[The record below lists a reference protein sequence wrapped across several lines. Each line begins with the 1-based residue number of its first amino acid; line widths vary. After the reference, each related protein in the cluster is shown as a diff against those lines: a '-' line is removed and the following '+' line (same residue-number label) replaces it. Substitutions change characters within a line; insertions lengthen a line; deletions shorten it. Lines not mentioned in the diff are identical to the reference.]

1 MRLTGWI
8 VTIMVFAGT
17 PVMAS
22 PQAGD
27 IVTERGVA
35 RSIDGADLPYEVGT
49 LYVPENRDK
58 PASRLIGVGFVRLK
72 AAKPTGAPPVFILAG
87 GPGVLMLDTLT
98 AMDDASKR
106 LIGTWINYTAVADI
120 VIIEQRGYT
129 LRGDRLIL
137 PQPAAPLDRPY
148 SVGDYEQAIL
158 DAARHAPA
166 AYPDHD
172 LSGYSITNI
181 ADDANDLR
189 RALGYDH
196 MSLLGASFGSQ
207 WAFAI
212 MRRHPE
218 QVSRAVLSA
227 VEPLDDGYDMPSQ
240 VYAVLQRIAFE
251 ADQDSGLKPYLPEG
265 GLMAAIQAVH
275 NRLATQPV
283 TVAVDKGTIVLGV
296 GDFEDAL
303 LSRVNNATSWPAFVL
318 SLYHGHYDDWARD
331 AIAGRQPG
339 SLTLIG
345 PLIDTGLGVSPAR
358 RHQLETDP
366 AIAWLGRWNFSAYL
380 GATDIWQTPDA
391 GDTFRLP
398 VVNDIPVVFVQG
410 DWDASTPMDNT
421 LSIAPW
427 FRWSHTLLV
436 HRGQHNGAIRLLRDD
451 PAAQAAVFDFLR
463 TGNTDNLPI
472 ATSLKAVPFAIPAF
486 PAPAKATV
494 AS

>member
-1 MRLTGWI
+1 M
-8 VTIMVFAGT
+8 
-17 PVMAS
+17 
-22 PQAGD
+22 
-27 IVTERGVA
+27 
-35 RSIDGADLPYEVGT
+35 
-49 LYVPENRDK
+49 
-58 PASRLIGVGFVRLK
+58 
-72 AAKPTGAPPVFILAG
+72 
-87 GPGVLMLDTLT
+87 
-98 AMDDASKR
+98 
-106 LIGTWINYTAVADI
+106 
-120 VIIEQRGYT
+120 IIEQRGYT
-129 LRGDRLIL
+129 LRGDRLTL

-158 DAARHAPA
+158 DAARHAQA

-196 MSLLGASFGSQ
+196 ISLLGASFGSQ

-240 VYAVLQRIAFE
+240 VYAVLQRIAF
-251 ADQDSGLKPYLPEG
+251 
-265 GLMAAIQAVH
+265 
-275 NRLATQPV
+275 
-283 TVAVDKGTIVLGV
+283 
-296 GDFEDAL
+296 
-303 LSRVNNATSWPAFVL
+303 
-318 SLYHGHYDDWARD
+318 

-380 GATDIWQTPDA
+380 GAADIWQTPDA

-427 FRWSHTLLV
+427 FRRSHTLIV

-451 PAAQAAVFDFLR
+451 PAAQDAVFDFLR
-463 TGNTDNLPI
+463 TGRTDGLPVT
-472 ATSLKAVPFAIPAF
+472 TSLEAGPFAVPGF
-486 PAPAKATV
+486 PAPAKAPV
-494 AS
+494 AP